1 MEISNKGYI
10 LDEEDVFRLLQ
21 EEYLTLL
28 NSETTLLYRED
39 ATRPVAIK
47 EIKPFPKGSHHAIVP
62 ASIGKIFWNV
72 ILLPAREEELLRK
85 KGRRVFKGRIVI
97 FNGEDIYTLL
107 VSGKWELAGEKLDL
121 AFVKK
126 GTRSLAEKRVAQ
138 YSVRGYHVIVPM
150 EIAENYDIVFI
161 IPFERKF
168 EETEEAK

>member
-10 LDEEDVFRLLQ
+10 LDEDDVFRLLQ

-39 ATRPVAIK
+39 DTRPVAIK

-62 ASIGKIFWNV
+62 ASIGKFFGNV

-97 FNGEDIYTLL
+97 FSGEDIYTLL
-107 VSGKWELAGEKLDL
+107 VSRRWELAGEKLDL
-121 AFVKK
+121 TFVRK
-126 GTRSLAEKRVAQ
+126 GTRPLAEKRVTQ
-138 YSVRGYHVIVPM
+138 YSTRGYHVIVPM
-150 EIAENYDIVFI
+150 EIAQNYDKVFM
-161 IPFERKF
+161 IPS
-168 EETEEAK
+168 TIL